1 MIAVLD
7 VLSPDYVR
15 QFVSR
20 AEGGTVVLPD
30 GTVEIGIPPQSPPED
45 VDIEL
50 MKVNSPEQFGNG
62 WRTCCARDTAR
73 RWY

>member
-30 GTVEIGIPPQSPPED
+30 GTMEIDILPQSRPED
-45 VDIEL
+45 
-50 MKVNSPEQFGNG
+50 KVNSPEQFGNG

-73 RWY
+73 RWH